1 MITQRLTELVQRA
14 PELPAPLVRAVLDEL
29 AQWPGDRALADAI
42 ARVLALVADG
52 KVDAGAALPHLAMAC
67 ATLCDERLTARERDA
82 ARFEIE
88 TFVPAAPAP
97 DVGVER
103 LLSRERTPRT

>member
-1 MITQRLTELVQRA
+1 MISARITELVQRA
-14 PELPAPLVRAVLDEL
+14 PELFAPVVRELLAEL
-29 AQWPGDRALADAI
+29 AQWAGDRALADAI
-42 ARVLALVADG
+42 ARVLVLVVDG

-67 ATLCDERLTARERDA
+67 ATLCDDRLTARERDA
-82 ARFEIE
+82 ARYEIE
-88 TFVPAAPAP
+88 TFVPAAPVP